1 MRALAAAL
9 ALVCSCALAVS
20 SSSAASAQTVRA
32 TRVTTYVPVVPPA
45 PKRSGSCWTRSIAA
59 PSRADAWRCMLG
71 NEIYDPCF
79 SPKTPGV
86 VVCDVN
92 PVSGG
97 RGFAV
102 RLTKPLPASEP
113 LFTARLALPWI
124 VQLANGEV
132 CIPLTGTHELMGK
145 ESIGYECSASREAR
159 ASGAEMGLIDG
170 SIVPG
175 TVWHARLATFRIPRS
190 GSLTG
195 TVSVVPL
202 AAVWR

>member
-1 MRALAAAL
+1 MRILAAAL
-9 ALVCSCALAVS
+9 TLLFAGALAMAS
-20 SSSAASAQTVRA
+20 SRPVNAQSVRA
-32 TRVTTYVPVVPPA
+32 TRVTPYVPVVPSA

-79 SPKTPGV
+79 SPKIGGL

-92 PVSGG
+92 PVTGG

-102 RLTKPLPASEP
+102 RLTKPLPTGEP
-113 LFTARLALPWI
+113 LFTARLALPWV
-124 VQLANGEV
+124 VQLADGEV
-132 CIPLTGTHELMGK
+132 CIPLTGTHELIGK
-145 ESIGYECSASREAR
+145 ESIGYECSRSGEAR
-159 ASGAEMGLIDG
+159 ANGAEVGLIDG

-175 TVWHARLATFRIPRS
+175 AVWHARLATFRIPRS
-190 GSLTG
+190 GTLTG

>member
-1 MRALAAAL
+1 MRVLAAAL
-9 ALVCSCALAVS
+9 ALVFAGTLAVWPS
-20 SSSAASAQTVRA
+20 RPVNAQRVRA
-32 TRVTTYVPVVPPA
+32 TRVITYVPAVPSA

-79 SPKTPGV
+79 SAKPPGV

-92 PVSGG
+92 PVTGG

-102 RLTKPLPASEP
+102 RLTKPLPAGEP
-113 LFTARLALPWI
+113 LFAARLALPWV

-132 CIPLTGTHELMGK
+132 CVPLTGTHELIGK
-145 ESIGYECSASREAR
+145 ESIGYECSASRRAR
-159 ASGAEMGLIDG
+159 DNGAEMGLIDG
-170 SIVPG
+170 SIVAG

-190 GSLTG
+190 GTLTG

>member
-1 MRALAAAL
+1 
-9 ALVCSCALAVS
+9 
-20 SSSAASAQTVRA
+20 VRA
-32 TRVTTYVPVVPPA
+32 TRVTTYVPVVPSA

-86 VVCDVN
+86 VVCDVE
-92 PVSGG
+92 PLSGG

-102 RLTKPLPASEP
+102 RLTKPLPTHEP

-132 CIPLTGTHELMGK
+132 CVPLTGTHELFGK

-159 ASGAEMGLIDG
+159 ANGAETGLIDG

-190 GSLTG
+190 GTLSG
-195 TVSVVPL
+195 TVRVVPL

>member
-1 MRALAAAL
+1 MRVLAASL
-9 ALVCSCALAVS
+9 ALAVAGAFAVS
-20 SSSAASAQTVRA
+20 PPQAVSAQTVRA
-32 TRVTTYVPVVPPA
+32 TRVTTYVPVVPSA

-79 SPKTPGV
+79 SPKAPGV

-102 RLTKPLPASEP
+102 RLTKPLPAGEP
-113 LFTARLALPWI
+113 PFTARLALPWV

-132 CIPLTGTHELMGK
+132 CIPLTGTHELIGK
-145 ESIGYECSASREAR
+145 ESIGYECSRSDAAR
-159 ASGAEMGLIDG
+159 ANGAETGLIDG
-170 SIVPG
+170 SIVSG

-190 GSLTG
+190 GTLTG